1 MLWFI
6 VQLNRA
12 FGLRGRVH
20 IELAGIDQSRWQTQ
34 GKRKSSPWR
43 RRGPLGVQE
52 VNGTVC
58 HGRGDYLRF
67 LYLSKF
73 CIIINGK
80 KNHNYGWG
88 VLWHSDSL
96 LWVVLKDIM
105 TVSMGRRG
113 GRTCLPPPL
122 L

>member
-20 IELAGIDQSRWQTQ
+20 IELAGIDQSHWQTQ

-52 VNGTVC
+52 ANGTVC

-73 CIIINGK
+73 YIIINGK
-80 KNHNYGWG
+80 KITTRVGVSFGTVTAFCGW
-88 VLWHSDSL
+88 SS
-96 LWVVLKDIM
+96 
-105 TVSMGRRG
+105 
-113 GRTCLPPPL
+113 RTL
-122 L
+122 